1 MRKIALFF
9 LAACSSF
16 CAVSAK
22 EIKSEPKDEQISS
35 KAAEY
40 QGVDERNKLKMFKLA
55 IQPFEIK
62 SSSLTKG
69 VDADVFQQGLNDAV
83 VAQFTQSRKFRVAT
97 RNHQDQKAYEK
108 EISAILDSDSSKER
122 VKLNKKIGAD
132 FILTG
137 NILSVTIQQK
147 KTSYYGENFTTWTVS
162 ADVAYRMLE
171 LATMEVK
178 WSNVIKVNVPANI
191 ANEEIDA
198 ESKNYSGVINHLEA
212 QIGDTI
218 ANQVIG
224 AIYPLQVL
232 KTIDGEIYLN
242 QGGERVKR
250 GSIYEVRQRGGTTI
264 DEATGQHIV
273 LDAKVL
279 AKIKITDVM
288 PKYSI
293 GIVVDGS
300 LSKIQ
305 KGARSYL
312 VK

>member
-16 CAVSAK
+16 SAVSAE
-22 EIKSEPKDEQISS
+22 EIKSESKDKQVSS
-35 KAAEY
+35 KTTDY

-62 SSSLTKG
+62 SSSLTKD
-69 VDADVFQQGLNDAV
+69 VDAGVFQQDLNDAI
-83 VAQFTQSRKFRVAT
+83 VAQFTQSRKFRVVS
-97 RNHQDQKAYEK
+97 RNQEDQKVYNK
-108 EISAILDSDSSKER
+108 EISEILNSDSNEER
-122 VKLNKKIGAD
+122 IKLNKKIGAD

-137 NILSVTIQQK
+137 NVLSVTIQQK
-147 KTSYYGENFTTWTVS
+147 KTSYYGEDFTTWTVS
-162 ADVAYRMLE
+162 ATIAYRVLE

-178 WSNVIKVNVPANI
+178 WSNVVKIHVPANI
-191 ANEEIDA
+191 ANQEIDA
-198 ESKNYSGVINHLEA
+198 ETKDYSRVIGHLET
-212 QIGDTI
+212 QIGDAI
-218 ANQVIG
+218 ANQALG

-232 KTIDGEIYLN
+232 KVIDGEIYLN
-242 QGGERVKR
+242 QGGDRVKR
-250 GSIYEVRQRGGTTI
+250 GNVYEVRQSGGTTV

-279 AKIKITDVM
+279 AKIRITDIM
-288 PKYSI
+288 PKYSV
-293 GIVVDGS
+293 GVVVDGS

>member
-1 MRKIALFF
+1 M
-9 LAACSSF
+9 
-16 CAVSAK
+16 
-22 EIKSEPKDEQISS
+22 
-35 KAAEY
+35 
-40 QGVDERNKLKMFKLA
+40 
-55 IQPFEIK
+55 
-62 SSSLTKG
+62 
-69 VDADVFQQGLNDAV
+69 FQQDLNDAI
-83 VAQFTQSRKFRVAT
+83 VAQFTQSRKFRVAS
-97 RNHQDQKAYEK
+97 RNQEDQNAYNK
-108 EISAILDSDSSKER
+108 EINAILNSDSREE
-122 VKLNKKIGAD
+122 VAKLNKKIGVD

-147 KTSYYGENFTTWTVS
+147 KTSYYGEDFTTWTVS
-162 ADVAYRMLE
+162 ATVAYRMLE

-178 WSNVIKVNVPANI
+178 WSNVVKINVPANI

-198 ESKNYSGVINHLEA
+198 ETKDYSRVLRHLEA
-212 QIGDTI
+212 QLSDTI
-218 ANQVIG
+218 ANQAIG

-232 KTIDGEIYLN
+232 KVIDGEIYLN

-250 GSIYEVRQRGGTTI
+250 GNVYEVRQSGGTTV

-273 LDAKVL
+273 LDGKVL
-279 AKIKITDVM
+279 AKIRITDVM

>member
-9 LAACSSF
+9 LAFFSF
-16 CAVSAK
+16 GIVNADEV
-22 EIKSEPKDEQISS
+22 KSESKDEKVSL
-35 KAAEY
+35 KTTEY
-40 QGVDERNKLKMFKLA
+40 KGVDERSKLKMFKLA
-55 IQPFEIK
+55 ILPFEVK

-69 VDADVFQQGLNDAV
+69 VDADMFQQGLNDAV
-83 VAQFTQSRKFRVAT
+83 VAQFTQSRKFRVT
-97 RNHQDQKAYEK
+97 SRNQEDQKTYEK
-108 EISAILDSDSSKER
+108 EINTILNSDSSEER
-122 VKLNKKIGAD
+122 TKLNKKIGAD

-147 KTSYYGENFTTWTVS
+147 KTSYYGEDFTTWTVS
-162 ADVAYRMLE
+162 ASVAYRILE

-198 ESKNYSGVINHLEA
+198 QSKDYSRVIGHLET

-218 ANQVIG
+218 ANQAIG

-232 KTIDGEIYLN
+232 KIIDGEIYLN

-250 GSIYEVRQRGGTTI
+250 GSVYEVRQRGGTTV

-279 AKIKITDVM
+279 AKIRITDVM
-288 PKYSI
+288 PKYAI